1 MLFAKIA
8 LGFFGTVGLAGAY
21 TFHEGVMRVDED
33 HFDGRHVHVWVPAA
47 IVPIAMRIVPSR
59 HFRHAA
65 AQAAPWLPTVRALIK
80 ELKKY
85 PDVELV
91 QVQNANQHVRIRTY
105 NGRLLIDVAEPGETV
120 MLVPGCASEYTLV
133 RFSSGRS
140 KVGRGHVVESG
151 TSPSSAKSSTR

>member
-1 MLFAKIA
+1 MLLAKIA
-8 LGFFGTVGLAGAY
+8 LGFFGTMGLAGAY

-47 IVPIAMRIVPSR
+47 IVPMAMHIVPSR

-91 QVQNANQHVRIRTY
+91 QVQDANQHVRIRTQHR
-105 NGRLLIDVAEPGETV
+105 RLLIDVTDPGETV
-120 MLVPGCASEYTLV
+120 
-133 RFSSGRS
+133 
-140 KVGRGHVVESG
+140 HVACPLAMIEDVSRQLEEQA
-151 TSPSSAKSSTR
+151 PAV